1 MFVAVAV
8 ATAGK
13 KESAWVCKWT
23 KRTSIGLR
31 TWNRVLL
38 QVPIKEDLKIPLT
51 PVVAS
56 WIGSSNRQP
65 GKRRDR
71 AGASYTVHRSSS
83 SPRKVMHLH
92 WLTLIG
98 SLAPSSTV
106 APATPV
112 ADEQKPLRWKSTLH
126 PPHPPSTLDWPRLAG
141 WLASPLAPCVVC
153 GCSPAL
159 ASYNAVVRF
168 FPGLARALE
177 SHTNLIGTPPHL
189 PCPGHAT

>member
-1 MFVAVAV
+1 VFVAVAV
-8 ATAGK
+8 ATTGK
-13 KESAWVCKWT
+13 KESAWVCKWM
-23 KRTSIGLR
+23 KKTSIGLR

-71 AGASYTVHRSSS
+71 TGAGASHTVHRASS

-92 WLTLIG
+92 QLTLIG

-106 APATPV
+106 APAPPV
-112 ADEQKPLRWKSTLH
+112 ADEQRSKSLCGKSTLSTLSPLPSTLH
-126 PPHPPSTLDWPRLAG
+126 PPPSPLAGLG

-177 SHTNLIGTPPHL
+177 SHIPT
-189 PCPGHAT
+189 